1 MSSSV
6 KASSHPA
13 VRLCTLAGA
22 FGMRQTIAL
31 CERDQSKVMNAD

>member
-22 FGMRQTIAL
+22 FGVRQTIAL
-31 CERDQSKVMNAD
+31 CGRDLWEVMSAD